1 MTPLLDNVRNLS
13 TVDAAEMETDLQP
26 STNVKCDVQV
36 VTLMNNV
43 IIISNYNSI
52 EEIFFTTN

>member
-43 IIISNYNSI
+43 IIISNYKI